1 MIQLSF
7 RTLKLE
13 NIGIIYWDY
22 IPSIF
27 VQMNNVNRD
36 RQTDFVYKELYKLF
50 KFGIKYKKEG

>member
-36 RQTDFVYKELYKLF
+36 RQTDFVYKELYK
-50 KFGIKYKKEG
+50 FGIKYKKEG